1 MILQKMTFVK
11 IKDYIHE
18 EHTNLKTSHWMEFIH
33 PMAIIKTNDY
43 VQTIFN
49 Y

>member
-1 MILQKMTFVK
+1 
-11 IKDYIHE
+11 
-18 EHTNLKTSHWMEFIH
+18 MEFIH

-49 Y
+49 YQPIIYYRLVF

>member
-1 MILQKMTFVK
+1 MLWNSDLT
-11 IKDYIHE
+11 HP
-18 EHTNLKTSHWMEFIH
+18 LCEFMGVLTH